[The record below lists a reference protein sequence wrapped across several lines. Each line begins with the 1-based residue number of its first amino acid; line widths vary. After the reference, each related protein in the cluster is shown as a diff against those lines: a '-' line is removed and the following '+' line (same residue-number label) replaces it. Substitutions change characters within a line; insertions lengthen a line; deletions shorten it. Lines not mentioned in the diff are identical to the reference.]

1 MEALLTNN
9 IFFVYL
15 LGILVIIN
23 YEAFEKRQKIAII
36 YACSFGLTFNSDLRC
51 ILIILLLLFI
61 LFLYEEYL
69 NEDLVKIKYVTRI
82 RHKILD
88 FLYMYVVQYK
98 LIYVI
103 VAIILKSNV
112 CRDFVSGVLKKSE
125 ILQISI
131 ENVLIV
137 IAVLMLIICVHK
149 MFNNPIELKSFQ
161 QINQKFK
168 EYPYYQLP
176 LKNEAKREKMFEKLE
191 LVADIEDYT
200 FFRREKTYSCFSLEF
215 IRIIISKKKSKR
227 NEVKT
232 VKVNWISCIGGRIK
246 SFFVWDNLVLFFK
259 KRHKISVF
267 IKYVRKAGIRIK
279 CFIAYRLDCVRCKA
293 KRYIRGYS
301 TIEMQLIRILA
312 FKKGLKMGKPRT
324 WQDMYLIIIRK
335 IYEIVYAPIFFYG
348 HKKYLGIMV
357 ERDFYRYYLVY
368 IYLHTVQTNLNGR
381 VYAPLDKI
389 FGDVD
394 VVEWP
399 KEALFVIVLG
409 LNNMRITRDRVD
421 VYMNI
426 INRYQLNIE
435 LIYQLV
441 DCIK

>member
-1 MEALLTNN
+1 MEGLLTNN

-69 NEDLVKIKYVTRI
+69 NEDLVKIKYVTKFT
-82 RHKILD
+82 HKILD

-98 LIYVI
+98 LLYVI

-112 CRDFVSGVLKKSE
+112 CRDFVSEMLKKSE

-131 ENVLIV
+131 ENILIA
-137 IAVLMLIICVHK
+137 IAVLLLIICVHK
-149 MFNNPIELKSFQ
+149 MLNNPIELKNFQ
-161 QINQKFK
+161 QINQKFS

-176 LKNEAKREKMFEKLE
+176 LKNEEKRKELFEKLE

-200 FFRREKTYSCFSLEF
+200 FFRRERSYSCLSLEF
-215 IRIIISKKKSKR
+215 IRIIISKKKSKEKEAR
-227 NEVKT
+227 VE
-232 VKVNWISCIGGRIK
+232 KVNWISHIGERIK
-246 SFFVWDNLVLFFK
+246 SLFTWRNLVLFFR

-267 IKYVRKAGIRIK
+267 TKYVRKVGIRIK
-279 CFIAYRLDCVRCKA
+279 YVIACKMDCARRKV

-312 FKKGLKMGKPRT
+312 FKKGLKMGKPQT
-324 WQDMYLIIIRK
+324 WQEAYLIITRK
-335 IYEIVYAPIFFYG
+335 IYEIVYASIFFCG
-348 HKKYLGIMV
+348 HKKYLSITV

-389 FGDVD
+389 FGNVD

-409 LNNMRITRDRVD
+409 LNNMRITRDRAD

-426 INRYQLNIE
+426 INRYQLNTE

>member
-1 MEALLTNN
+1 MEGLLTNN

-23 YEAFEKRQKIAII
+23 YEVFEKRQKIAII

-51 ILIILLLLFI
+51 ILIMLLLLFI

-69 NEDLVKIKYVTRI
+69 NEDLIKIKYVTKI
-82 RHKILD
+82 RYKILD
-88 FLYMYVVQYK
+88 FLYMYVAQYK

-103 VAIILKSNV
+103 GAIILKSNV
-112 CRDFVSGVLKKSE
+112 CRNFVSGLLKKCE
-125 ILQISI
+125 ILQISV
-131 ENVLIV
+131 ENILIV
-137 IAVLMLIICVHK
+137 VAVLMLIICVHK
-149 MFNNPIELKSFQ
+149 MFNNPIELKNFQ
-161 QINQKFK
+161 QINQKFN

-176 LKNEAKREKMFEKLE
+176 LKNEEKREKLFEKLE

-215 IRIIISKKKSKR
+215 VSIIISKKKRKR
-227 NEVKT
+227 HEVKT
-232 VKVNWISCIGGRIK
+232 VKVNWISCISGRIK
-246 SFFVWDNLVLFFK
+246 SFFTWRNLLLFFK
-259 KRHKISVF
+259 RKHKIYVF
-267 IKYVRKAGIRIK
+267 IKYVRKVSIGIN
-279 CFIAYRLDCVRCKA
+279 CFVAYRLNCVSHKV

-312 FKKGLKMGKPRT
+312 FKKGLKMGKPGT
-324 WQDMYLIIIRK
+324 WQDVYLIIIRK

-348 HKKYLGIMV
+348 HKKYLGITI

-389 FGDVD
+389 FGEVD

-399 KEALFVIVLG
+399 KEALFVIALG
-409 LNNMRITRDRVD
+409 LNNMRITHGRVD
-421 VYMNI
+421 VYKNI
-426 INRYQLNIE
+426 I
-435 LIYQLV
+435 
-441 DCIK
+441 DSTFPPA